1 MLLAGTFRAPVS
13 SQDPPL
19 AGRNRASVWLIFHFA
34 LMIF

>member
-1 MLLAGTFRAPVS
+1 MLSAGTLGALIL
-13 SQDPPL
+13 SQDSPL